1 MTGLDLNADLGEGVG
16 DDEAM
21 LDIVS
26 SANIACGGH
35 SGDEETMRAAL
46 RAAKARDV
54 VVGAHPSFPD
64 RANFGRTR
72 MMLPPEELDATIRAQ
87 VRTLVELGEEER
99 WPVRYVK
106 LHGALANMAAEEP
119 AIAAVCFAA
128 VEGLV
133 RDMAVLAI
141 DNSAQAD
148 VAEAL
153 GFRTIRE
160 AYADRA
166 YQPNG
171 LLVPRQMPGAVLHDR
186 IAISE
191 RAVRLAQ
198 KGEIVAVDGGVI
210 ATKARSLCIHGDTP
224 DAVAIAKA
232 VKAALF
238 LAGVE
243 VRSAL
248 ELPRGRP
255 SE

>member
-1 MTGLDLNADLGEGVG
+1 MTVTLDLNADLGEGAG
-16 DDEAM
+16 DDAAM

-26 SANIACGGH
+26 SASIACGGH
-35 SGDEETMRAAL
+35 AGDEDSMRAAL
-46 RAAKARDV
+46 RAAKARGV

-72 MMLPPEELDATIRAQ
+72 MLLEPEELDAAVRSQ
-87 VRTLVELGEEER
+87 VRTLVELGEQEG

-128 VEGLV
+128 VEGLA
-133 RDMAVLAI
+133 RDMAILAI
-141 DNSAQAD
+141 DNSAQSD
-148 VAEAL
+148 VALAL
-153 GFRTIRE
+153 GFPVIRE

-171 LLVPRQMPGAVLHDR
+171 LLVSRQMPGSVLADKR
-186 IAISE
+186 QIAD

-198 KGEIVAVDGGVI
+198 RGEIEAVDGGTI
-210 ATKARSLCIHGDTP
+210 STRARSLCIHGDTP
-224 DAVAIAKA
+224 DAVAIARA
-232 VKAALF
+232 VRASLL

-243 VRSAL
+243 IKPAV
-248 ELPRGRP
+248 
-255 SE
+255 

>member
-1 MTGLDLNADLGEGVG
+1 MTSSLDLNADLGEGVG
-16 DDEAM
+16 DDAAM

-35 SGDEETMRAAL
+35 AGDEDSMRTAL
-46 RAAKARDV
+46 RAAKARGV
-54 VVGAHPSFPD
+54 IVGAHPSFPD

-72 MMLPPEELDATIRAQ
+72 MLLSPEELDATIRAQ
-87 VRTLVELGEEER
+87 VRTLVELGEEEG

-119 AIAAVCFAA
+119 AIAALCFAA

-133 RDMAVLAI
+133 RDMAILAI
-141 DNSAQAD
+141 DNSAQSE

-171 LLVPRQMPGAVLHDR
+171 LLVPREMPGAVLHDR
-186 IAISE
+186 SAISA
-191 RAVRLAQ
+191 RAVRLAEA
-198 KGEIVAVDGGVI
+198 GEIVAVDGGTI
-210 ATKARSLCIHGDTP
+210 KTSARSLCIHGDTP
-224 DAVAIAKA
+224 DAVEIARA
-232 VKAALF
+232 VKTGLAA
-238 LAGVE
+238 AGVE
-243 VRSAL
+243 IRAAL
-248 ELPRGRP
+248 
-255 SE
+255 